1 VPGYQEIG
9 DGLLILLK
17 EPKGGKKFE
26 NVGPGSYDANFDSV
40 KLKSPNAIFKKY
52 TEKKKNDQQNLK

>member
-1 VPGYQEIG
+1 MFKINAIPSIPSGNQVPGYQEIG

-17 EPKGGKKFE
+17 EPRGGKKTD

-40 KLKSPNAIFKKY
+40 K
-52 TEKKKNDQQNLK
+52 